1 MAKPTGRTA
10 PVRQLADTGIVTV
23 EPAVPQPANGVPP
36 RASRQPANGFHVGLS
51 DGVQYLAGRGQH
63 LPPIGFSVL
72 EEGLEDALSLLHADR
87 GNVQI
92 VDPVTGS
99 LVLVLQ
105 TGFSDEFLEYFAV
118 VDDDGSAC
126 GRTASQHAQTV
137 ISDVN
142 TDPGFAP
149 HREIAAA
156 SRFRAVHSTPLVDQ
170 SGQLVGVLS
179 THYPRPYLPPARDLG
194 LMRRLGELIGQ
205 AFETSLD
212 ADGATAPVSSHQV
225 QANRAAGLLAQYW
238 ARRSGPQHHSS

>member
-1 MAKPTGRTA
+1 MAKLTGRTVPMQRQMDA
-10 PVRQLADTGIVTV
+10 GVAAVIPAIPQSANGGSQHATEQLADGFEVGRSG
-23 EPAVPQPANGVPP
+23 AV
-36 RASRQPANGFHVGLS
+36 RSLDS
-51 DGVQYLAGRGQH
+51 RGQH
-63 LPPIGFSVL
+63 LAPIGFSVL

-126 GRTASQHAQTV
+126 GRTALKHAQTV
-137 ISDVN
+137 VGDVN

-149 HREIAAA
+149 HREMAAA
-156 SRFRAVHSTPLVDQ
+156 SRYRAVQSTPLVDLT
-170 SGQLVGVLS
+170 GQLVGVLS
-179 THYPRPYLPPARDLG
+179 THYPLPYVPPARDLG

-205 AFETSLD
+205 AFEASLD
-212 ADGATAPVSSHQV
+212 ADGEAAPVSSQ
-225 QANRAAGLLAQYW
+225 
-238 ARRSGPQHHSS
+238 

>member
-1 MAKPTGRTA
+1 MTVGPAAPEPT
-10 PVRQLADTGIVTV
+10 D
-23 EPAVPQPANGVPP
+23 GVSS
-36 RASRQPANGFHVGLS
+36 RASRQLANGFHVGLA
-51 DGVQYLAGRGQH
+51 DGVQYLDRRGQD

-72 EEGLEDALSLLHADR
+72 EEGLEDALTVLHADR

-92 VDPVTGS
+92 VDPATGS

-126 GRTASQHAQTV
+126 GRAASQHAQTV
-137 ISDVN
+137 IGDVN

-194 LMRRLGELIGQ
+194 LMQRLGELIGQ

-212 ADGATAPVSSHQV
+212 ADGATGPISSH
-225 QANRAAGLLAQYW
+225 
-238 ARRSGPQHHSS
+238 

>member
-1 MAKPTGRTA
+1 MET
-10 PVRQLADTGIVTV
+10 VQLLADTGTVTV
-23 EPAVPQPANGVPP
+23 MPGVPHPANGAIQ
-36 RASRQPANGFHVGLS
+36 RESQQTASGFDAALPGAAQSL
-51 DGVQYLAGRGQH
+51 DGRGQV
-63 LPPIGFSVL
+63 LPPVGFSVL
-72 EEGLEDALSLLHADR
+72 EDGLEDALSLLHADR

-99 LVLVLQ
+99 LVLVMQ
-105 TGFSDEFLEYFAV
+105 AGFSDEFLEYFAV
-118 VDDDGSAC
+118 VKDDGSAC

-137 ISDVN
+137 IGDVN

-156 SRFRAVHSTPLVDQ
+156 SRFRAVQSTPLVDQ

-179 THYPRPYLPPARDLG
+179 THYRRPYLPPARDLG

-212 ADGATAPVSSHQV
+212 ADSETA
-225 QANRAAGLLAQYW
+225 LE
-238 ARRSGPQHHSS
+238 SGE

>member
-1 MAKPTGRTA
+1 
-10 PVRQLADTGIVTV
+10 VQLRADTGKVTV
-23 EPAVPQPANGVPP
+23 ITTIPQQASGDSPHVSKQ
-36 RASRQPANGFHVGLS
+36 RASGFDAGLS
-51 DGVQYLAGRGQH
+51 GPVQSLGGRGQH

-72 EEGLEDALSLLHADR
+72 EDGLEDALSLLHADR

-99 LVLVLQ
+99 LVLVMQ

-126 GRTASQHAQTV
+126 GRAASEHAQTV
-137 ISDVN
+137 IGDVG

-156 SRFRAVHSTPLVDQ
+156 SRFRAVQSTPLVDQ
-170 SGQLVGVLS
+170 SGQLVGMLS
-179 THYPRPYLPPARDLG
+179 THYPRPYVPPARDLG

-205 AFETSLD
+205 AFEASLD
-212 ADGATAPVSSHQV
+212 ADAEAS
-225 QANRAAGLLAQYW
+225 ACI
-238 ARRSGPQHHSS
+238 

>member
-1 MAKPTGRTA
+1 MARPKGRTE
-10 PVRQLADTGIVTV
+10 PVQLLADTGMATAMPI
-23 EPAVPQPANGVPP
+23 VPQRTNGDSQH
-36 RASRQPANGFHVGLS
+36 ASCQLPDSLDAALA
-51 DGVQYLAGRGQH
+51 DAVQSVDGRGQH

-72 EEGLEDALSLLHADR
+72 EEGLEEALSLLRADR

-92 VDPVTGS
+92 VDPATGS

-126 GRTASQHAQTV
+126 GRAASQHAQTV
-137 ISDVN
+137 ITDVS
-142 TDPGFAP
+142 TDPDFAP

-156 SRFRAVHSTPLVDQ
+156 SKFRSVNSTPLVDA
-170 SGQLVGVLS
+170 SGQLVGMLS

-194 LMRRLGELIGQ
+194 LMRRLGQLIGQ

-212 ADGATAPVSSHQV
+212 ADVQAAPVSS
-225 QANRAAGLLAQYW
+225 
-238 ARRSGPQHHSS
+238 

>member
-1 MAKPTGRTA
+1 MDKLTRLTEPVELLTGAGMTK
-10 PVRQLADTGIVTV
+10 VISSGS
-23 EPAVPQPANGVPP
+23 QPSSGHSP
-36 RASRQPANGFHVGLS
+36 H
-51 DGVQYLAGRGQH
+51 AGRHPADVLDGGPAGAVQSVDGPGQH
-63 LPPIGFSVL
+63 LPPVGFSVL
-72 EEGLEDALSLLHADR
+72 EDGLEDALSLLHADR

-92 VDPVTGS
+92 VDPITGS

-149 HREIAAA
+149 HLEIAAA
-156 SRFRAVHSTPLVDQ
+156 SKFRAVHSTPLVDQ
-170 SGQLVGVLS
+170 SRQLVGVLS
-179 THYPRPYLPPARDLG
+179 THYPQPYLPPAQDLT

-212 ADGATAPVSSHQV
+212 ADGEAPSVSSQ
-225 QANRAAGLLAQYW
+225 
-238 ARRSGPQHHSS
+238 

>member
-1 MAKPTGRTA
+1 MTRPKGRTE
-10 PVRQLADTGIVTV
+10 PVQLLADTGTATAIR
-23 EPAVPQPANGVPP
+23 AVPRPTNGHSLHAPKQLAN
-36 RASRQPANGFHVGLS
+36 SLDVGPSGALES
-51 DGVQYLAGRGQH
+51 LDGRGQH

-72 EEGLEDALSLLHADR
+72 EEGLEEALSLLHADR

-99 LVLVLQ
+99 LVLVLH

-126 GRTASQHAQTV
+126 GRTASKHAQTV
-137 ISDVN
+137 IVDVN
-142 TDPGFAP
+142 TDPGFAS

-156 SRFRAVHSTPLVDQ
+156 SRFRAVQSTPLVDQ

-212 ADGATAPVSSHQV
+212 ADGEE
-225 QANRAAGLLAQYW
+225 AAV
-238 ARRSGPQHHSS
+238 